1 MPDPI
6 SINSKGY
13 GKIHKAVMRNSVLP
27 LPAKT
32 IYAYIC
38 AYASCGC
45 TAFPKRDKI
54 VRDLQIN
61 KDTYTKHMSR
71 LVEDGYISRER
82 TASGNLYTVRL
93 SVPTYASAASTES
106 GMTGLL
112 VFESVAARGFDT
124 VPRLVMPDRD
134 LTAQAKAIYV
144 YFASFAG
151 AGMTAFPQRA
161 AIMRETE

>member
-1 MPDPI
+1 
-6 SINSKGY
+6 
-13 GKIHKAVMRNSVLP
+13 
-27 LPAKT
+27 
-32 IYAYIC
+32 
-38 AYASCGC
+38 
-45 TAFPKRDKI
+45 
-54 VRDLQIN
+54 
-61 KDTYTKHMSR
+61 MSR
-71 LVEDGYISRER
+71 LVENGYISRER

-134 LTAQAKAIYV
+134 LTAQAKAIYF

-161 AIMRETE
+161 AIMWETE

>member
-1 MPDPI
+1 M
-6 SINSKGY
+6 
-13 GKIHKAVMRNSVLP
+13 LP
-27 LPAKT
+27 LLAKT

-45 TAFPKRDKI
+45 TAFPKWDKI

-71 LVEDGYISRER
+71 LVEDGYISGER

-151 AGMTAFPQRA
+151 AGMTAFPRRA
-161 AIMRETE
+161 AIMWETE